1 MAKVAQYAHTIE
13 LSLWMEEPHL
23 KFISS
28 TCKCFLLYEIYDSHS
43 VVALRLSKSLHS
55 ASFPGQSNAA

>member
-13 LSLWMEEPHL
+13 LSLWMEPHL

-28 TCKCFLLYEIYDSHS
+28 TCKCFLLYEIYDRHS
-43 VVALRLSKSLHS
+43 VVALWLSKSLVHHS
-55 ASFPGQSNAA
+55 